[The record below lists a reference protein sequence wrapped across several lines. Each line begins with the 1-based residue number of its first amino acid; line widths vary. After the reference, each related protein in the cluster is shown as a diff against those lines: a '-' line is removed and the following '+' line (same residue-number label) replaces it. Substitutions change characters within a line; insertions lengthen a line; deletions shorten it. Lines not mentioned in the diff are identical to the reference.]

1 MDRWMQEAIA
11 AVAAFAITLITT
23 PLSMKLAKR
32 IGAMDVPGGR
42 HIHDHATPRLGGVAI
57 FLGVMIP
64 LLVLSLTTSVSDIP
78 SLRHVNIPGLI
89 ASASLVFVAGCTDDA
104 RGLNPKIK
112 LALQAIGALG
122 AALSGAVVDDIR
134 SFDGQVVFEMGLF
147 ALPATVIYL
156 VAFCNIVNLV
166 DGLDGLAAGI
176 VGIASLGLIGVSWQ
190 TGNIVSGLICACM
203 AGSCLGFLRWNFHPA
218 KTFMGDSGSLFLGF
232 ALGVASLLGTMKV
245 STITSIAVP
254 VIIAGVPV
262 LDTFAAII
270 RRMRGHVSFD
280 TPDAGHIHHSLLKLG
295 YDQKRVVLTIYAV
308 SAIFALTGALIANSG
323 IATRVVCI
331 VVDLIVAF
339 WLVWKLKL
347 FEPVLMRLYPQG
359 HGRLFGKPL
368 PGSGQIPQR
377 VLLVCEHFP
386 PALDACAKRMGVMAE
401 ELRSRGFDVHVLAS
415 ETSLDNSREHGE
427 IPAWVHLYPAVKMGK
442 KTVINRLRNNLSEK
456 NGSLRI
462 AATLGRFDVV
472 VVTSPP
478 LLLALSGITI
488 ARKAHA
494 RLVFDVRDIWP
505 EVAYQMGSFTES
517 SIYGRVFRF
526 VADKAYR
533 AAAIITTVTPTKAKK
548 IESLISPA
556 TRNKVKLAQNGLDLE
571 FLNLEERSEL
581 VEKYRLDDDPPCM
594 YVGNLGLAQGL
605 STLLEVAKRLPNR
618 RFLLFGSGAEEA
630 LLRRLVEEEGL
641 SNVRLCG
648 RVDDRGAYTL
658 LRHALCAYVPLKNSK
673 MIDSVPTKLYEA
685 LGCGCPVV
693 LAACGD
699 AVAVLEDCGLGASA
713 APEDIDSIT
722 NAFAM
727 VTARKWTD
735 EERRQSAS
743 KIRACYS
750 RQSAAVA
757 FADEVEK
764 LFPDIDEMRELI
776 VDKKDAQ

>member
-1 MDRWMQEAIA
+1 MKFA
-11 AVAAFAITLITT
+11 A
-23 PLSMKLAKR
+23 R

-42 HIHDHATPRLGGVAI
+42 HIHDHAMPRMGGVAI
-57 FLGVMIP
+57 FLGVMVP
-64 LLVLSLTTSVSDIP
+64 LVIVGFVMGIANVP
-78 SLRHVNIPGLI
+78 ALRLVNIPGLI
-89 ASASLVFVAGCTDDA
+89 VSAAIVFVAGCIDDI
-104 RGLNPKIK
+104 RGLNPKLK
-112 LALQAIGALG
+112 LMLQAAAALI

-134 SFDGQVVFEMGLF
+134 AYGGQVVFEMGWL
-147 ALPATVIYL
+147 AWPATVVYL

-166 DGLDGLAAGI
+166 DGLDGLATGV

-190 TGNIVSGLICACM
+190 TGNIVSALVCACI
-203 AGSCLGFLRWNFHPA
+203 AGACLGFLRWNFHPA

-254 VIIAGVPV
+254 IIIAGVPV
-262 LDTFAAII
+262 LDTFAAIV

-295 YDQKRVVLTIYAV
+295 YDQRRVVLTIYAV
-308 SAIFALTGALIANSG
+308 SAVFALTGALIANSG
-323 IATRVVCI
+323 VATRLACI
-331 VVDLIVAF
+331 AVDLIVAF
-339 WLVWKLKL
+339 WLVWKLEL

-368 PGSGQIPQR
+368 PGSGQVPQR
-377 VLLVCEHFP
+377 VLIVCEHFP
-386 PALDACAKRMGVMAE
+386 PALDACAKRMGVMAT
-401 ELRSRGFDVHVLAS
+401 ELRARGYDVHVLAS
-415 ETSLDNSREHGE
+415 ETSFDNARDYDELPG
-427 IPAWVHLYPAVKMGK
+427 WVHFYPAFRMGK

-505 EVAYQMGSFTES
+505 EVAYQMGSFSEG

-533 AAAIITTVTPTKAKK
+533 AAAMITTVTPTKVEK
-548 IESLISPA
+548 IRSLVPSSM
-556 TRNKVKLAQNGLDLE
+556 RGKVRLVPNGLDLE
-571 FLNLEERSEL
+571 FLDLEERLEL
-581 VEKYRLDDDPPCM
+581 VEEYGLDDDPPCV

-605 STLLEVAKRLPNR
+605 TTLLEIAKRFPDR
-618 RFLLFGSGAEEA
+618 RFLLFGGGAEEV
-630 LLRRLVEEEGL
+630 LLHRLVEEGGL
-641 SNVRLCG
+641 SNVHLCG
-648 RVDDRGAYTL
+648 RVDDRGVFTL
-658 LRHALCAYVPLKNSK
+658 LRHARCAYVPLKSSR
-673 MIDSVPTKLYEA
+673 MTDSVPTKLYEA

-699 AVAVLEDCGLGASA
+699 AVAVLEDCELGMSA
-713 APEDIDSIT
+713 VPEDLDAVAA
-722 NAFAM
+722 AFGEVAGRDWSDGERGR
-727 VTARKWTD
+727 ARRVIR
-735 EERRQSAS
+735 ER
-743 KIRACYS
+743 YS
-750 RQSAAVA
+750 RQAAAVT
-757 FADEVEK
+757 FADEVER
-764 LFPDIDEMRELI
+764 LFPEIEEVHSLTVADGG
-776 VDKKDAQ
+776 VQ

>member
-1 MDRWMQEAIA
+1 MDRWMQA
-11 AVAAFAITLITT
+11 ALVAVVAFAITLITT

-42 HIHDHATPRLGGVAI
+42 HIHEHATPRMGGMAI

-64 LLVLSLTTSVSDIP
+64 LFVLSLTTSVSDIP

-89 ASASLVFVAGCTDDA
+89 ASASLVFVAGCIDDA

-134 SFDGQVVFEMGLF
+134 SYDGQIVFDMGWF

-190 TGNIVSGLICACM
+190 TGNIVSALICACM
-203 AGSCLGFLRWNFHPA
+203 AGACLGFLRWNFHPA

-254 VIIAGVPV
+254 IIIAGVPV

-308 SAIFALTGALIANSG
+308 SAIFALTGSLIANSSVV
-323 IATRVVCI
+323 IRIVCI
-331 VVDLIVAF
+331 FVDLIVAF
-339 WLVWKLKL
+339 WLVRKLEL

-386 PALDACAKRMGVMAE
+386 PALDACAKRMGVMAK
-401 ELRSRGFDVHVLAS
+401 ELRSRGYDVHVLAS
-415 ETSLDNSREHGE
+415 ETSFDNARDFDKLPG
-427 IPAWVHLYPAVKMGK
+427 WVHFYPAFRMGK

-505 EVAYQMGSFTES
+505 EVAYQMGSFGKS

-533 AAAIITTVTPTKAKK
+533 AAAMITTVTPTKVEKVR
-548 IESLISPA
+548 SLIPSA
-556 TRNKVKLAQNGLDLE
+556 AREKVRFVPNGLDLE
-571 FLNLEERSEL
+571 FLDLEERLEL
-581 VEKYRLDDDPPCM
+581 VEEYDLDDDPPCV

-605 STLLEVAKRLPNR
+605 STLLQVAKRFPNR
-618 RFLLFGSGAEEA
+618 RFLLFGSGAEES
-630 LLRRLVEEEGL
+630 LLHRLVEEGGL
-641 SNVRLCG
+641 MNVRFCG
-648 RVDDRGAYTL
+648 RVDDRGVFTL
-658 LRHALCAYVPLKNSK
+658 LRHALCAYVSLKSSR
-673 MIDSVPTKLYEA
+673 MTDSVPTKLYEA

-699 AVAVLEDCGLGASA
+699 SVAILEDCGLGASA
-713 APEDIDSIT
+713 APEDLDAVAA
-722 NAFAM
+722 AFGEVA
-727 VTARKWTD
+727 ARDWLD
-735 EERRQSAS
+735 EEREHSRRV
-743 KIRACYS
+743 IRERYS
-750 RQSAAVA
+750 RQAAAVV
-757 FADEVEK
+757 FADEVER
-764 LFPDIDEMRELI
+764 LFPEVER
-776 VDKKDAQ
+776 VG